1 MGKVEKGITGLVE
14 GLDSVIRTSLPFGYS
29 ISFSIQVLIEA

>member
-14 GLDSVIRTSLPFGYS
+14 GLDSVIRTSLACLYS

>member
-14 GLDSVIRTSLPFGYS
+14 GLDSVIRTSLACLLDTQSPSPFKC
-29 ISFSIQVLIEA
+29 